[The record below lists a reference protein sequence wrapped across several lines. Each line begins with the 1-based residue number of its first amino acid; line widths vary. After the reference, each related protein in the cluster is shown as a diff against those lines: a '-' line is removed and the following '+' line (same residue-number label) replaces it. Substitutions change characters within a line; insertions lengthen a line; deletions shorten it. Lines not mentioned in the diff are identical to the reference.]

1 MKKISALLVVLMF
14 VSLGAFAQVILY
26 QENFSGTGVPSGV
39 FMVPATSWAVASIT
53 PSNLPQSSKG
63 QYLQT
68 VAGRSG
74 EKNAYIN
81 ISTLGFSKATITWE
95 QYRNPHNINS
105 GNTAFHLT
113 EPVELQYSV
122 NGGLTRITFYTSTNN
137 VNGAWNKV
145 NGGKAIELPAAA
157 MGMPNVRIYWRI
169 TYNAE
174 NRRDAYYAI
183 DDIMI
188 TGTPETG
195 LATFDWATRPLNE
208 DPFVVSGLNAVSPY
222 KVDDVT
228 LRWSRTLDRNVVLE
242 TAKVDDKTF
251 RPGTRSLTFVQTGAT
266 TAAGSVIQL
275 DLNKPIE
282 DLTFTIFDVDVT
294 KDQFIDELTIVGYNN
309 GTRVPMTKSKVKTTS
324 NASFSATASSLTG
337 LNIVDNASN
346 EGDATISFAGAV
358 TRVTI
363 VYRNTSAIRNSS
375 GRQGFAIQNLSWR
388 KEEQIIPL
396 PVELVSFKATN
407 QHGAARLTWTTASEK
422 DNDRFEIE
430 RSQDGKSFA
439 KVGEV
444 AGNGTSSTA
453 LNYSF
458 TDARPATGTNYYRLR
473 QVDYDGTY
481 TYSKTAV
488 VTFAARKAGEPIAQ
502 VFPTM
507 ATDKVTV
514 ALQATVQ
521 SAEVMVMDASGKAV
535 AQYSR
540 VTDTELVLPVQ
551 NLKAGMYFVTVSDGE
566 ARHTYRFLKQ

>member
-1 MKKISALLVVLMF
+1 MKKIFALLVVLMF

-26 QENFSGTGVPSGV
+26 QENFSGTGVPAGV
-39 FMVPATSWAVASIT
+39 VPAPATSWTTASIT
-53 PSNLPQSSKG
+53 PSTLPQSSKG

-68 VAGRSG
+68 VPGRSG

-81 ISTLGFSKATITWE
+81 ISTLGFSKATIIWE
-95 QYRNPHNINS
+95 QLRNPHNINS
-105 GNTAFHLT
+105 GNISHHLT

-137 VNGAWNKV
+137 VNGIWNKV

-157 MGMPNVRIYWRI
+157 MGMPNVRIYWSI
-169 TYNAE
+169 SYNAE

-195 LATFDWATRPLNE
+195 LSTFDWATRPLNE
-208 DPFVVSGLNAVSPY
+208 DPFIVSGPNATSPY
-222 KVDDVT
+222 KVDDVIF
-228 LRWSRTLDRNVVLE
+228 RWSKTLDRNVVHE

-275 DLNKPIE
+275 DLNKPVE
-282 DLTFTIFDVDVT
+282 DLTFTILDVDVT

-309 GTRVPMTKSKVKTTS
+309 GTRVPMTRSKVKTTS
-324 NASFSATASSLTG
+324 NAAFSATASSLTG

-363 VYRNTSAIRNSS
+363 VYRNTSAIKSNS
-375 GRQGFAIQNLSWR
+375 GRQGFAIHNLSWR

-396 PVELVSFKATN
+396 PVELVSFKAVN

-430 RSQDGKSFA
+430 RSLNGKSFT
-439 KVGEV
+439 KIGEV
-444 AGNGTSSTA
+444 AGNGTSCTA

-458 TDARPATGTNYYRLR
+458 ADARPAAGANYYRLR
-473 QVDYDGTY
+473 QVDYDGTS
-481 TYSKTAV
+481 TYSKTTI

-514 ALQATVQ
+514 ALLATVQ